1 MKIRILVS
9 LLVLT
14 LSYFLFSC
22 KEGGGARRSALP
34 PVSGSTNELLVVMP
48 KTLWEGHVGDTIKE
62 FFGQPQLGLPQ
73 GEPVFDLINLPPS
86 NFEKNVRFHR
96 NILTVSIKD
105 KVDTASIVFHES
117 PWARSQKIFQISAPD
132 VEAFYKIFNANKNK
146 MMNVYLK
153 AERDRLI
160 EVYKKTPDTKI
171 FNMFKNK
178 VRPPVVLS
186 RRILYK

>member
-22 KEGGGARRSALP
+22 KEGGGGRRSALP

-160 EVYKKTPDTKI
+160 EVYKKIPDTKI
-171 FNMFKNK
+171 FNMFKN
-178 VRPPVVLS
+178 
-186 RRILYK
+186 

>member
-96 NILTVSIKD
+96 NILTRLRIKSI
-105 KVDTASIVFHES
+105 
-117 PWARSQKIFQISAPD
+117 
-132 VEAFYKIFNANKNK
+132 
-146 MMNVYLK
+146 
-153 AERDRLI
+153 RLQSCFTR
-160 EVYKKTPDTKI
+160 VPGLVLRR
-171 FNMFKNK
+171 FFKS
-178 VRPPVVLS
+178 VHRM
-186 RRILYK
+186 